1 VVAAASAVPYL
12 AAAAAARGFGRAALG
27 PSEEERAA
35 RQSARE
41 VLHGLIAGAR
51 HLHARPQVAIALG
64 AVTLQRLLYGV
75 MSVCVILLY
84 RNYFSAN
91 GFFRAGL
98 AGLSQVV
105 VALGVGGALAALV
118 TPTAFRRVG
127 AVRWP
132 TAMLAAGALV
142 QLALFLPYRLPLLL
156 VGVLALAFVAQA
168 VKISVDTLTQQYVDD
183 DFRGRVF
190 AGYDAAFNVMLVIAA
205 VLTATVLP
213 ADGHSPA
220 SVVVLAAGYA
230 VLAVGYGSA
239 ARIAARRY
247 APTAAYSASD

>member
-1 VVAAASAVPYL
+1 
-12 AAAAAARGFGRAALG
+12 
-27 PSEEERAA
+27 
-35 RQSARE
+35 
-41 VLHGLIAGAR
+41 
-51 HLHARPQVAIALG
+51 VAIALG
-64 AVTLQRLLYGV
+64 AVTLQRLLYGI

-84 RNYFSAN
+84 RNYFASN

-105 VALGVGGALAALV
+105 VAVGVGGALAALV
-118 TPTAFRRVG
+118 TPAAFRRIG

-132 TAMLAAGALV
+132 MAMLAAGALA
-142 QLALFLPYRLPLLL
+142 QLALFLPYRLPVLLA
-156 VGVLALAFVAQA
+156 GVLVLGFVAQA
-168 VKISVDTLTQQYVDD
+168 VKISVDTLTQQQVDD

-239 ARIAARRY
+239 ARVAARRR
-247 APTAAYSASD
+247 APVAA